1 MKGSLPAARQAQT
14 LNAVVSTL
22 SQCLDLDQGAL
33 ILELK
38 QAEESRH
45 TNRAAPAGLE
55 EQCLGAHPE
64 EEMDDEEEAKLTKNE
79 RVVMADND
87 FSDLLPVSCKSAP
100 PPYTH
105 TNMSKA
111 VSIDM
116 FEYFQKHIY
125 TLLNLKYP

>member
-22 SQCLDLDQGAL
+22 SQCLDLDPGAL

-55 EQCLGAHPE
+55 ERCLGEHPE
-64 EEMDDEEEAKLTKNE
+64 EEMDDEEEAKLKKNE

-87 FSDLLPVSCKSAP
+87 FSDLLPVSCKSVP
-100 PPYTH
+100 PQIHTH
-105 TNMSKA
+105 T
-111 VSIDM
+111 
-116 FEYFQKHIY
+116 HI
-125 TLLNLKYP
+125 